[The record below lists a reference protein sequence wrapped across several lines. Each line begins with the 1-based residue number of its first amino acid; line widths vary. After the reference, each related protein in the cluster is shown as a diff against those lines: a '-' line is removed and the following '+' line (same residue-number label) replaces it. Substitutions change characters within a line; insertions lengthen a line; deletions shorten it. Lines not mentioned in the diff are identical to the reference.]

1 MILNPSPHPTHN
13 AYHRVYVLTIVPPPS
28 PPPYSQLRD
37 WHQDTEAGLKK
48 EMKTVEDRLAK
59 ISAQVAGKI
68 ARSDLLSSMV
78 KHGKTG
84 VAAAMAIEQSMKAV
98 PACLRTRKA
107 VNLAIFTHARRLAAV
122 AAEGSAERQ
131 QKVGKAAAKQL
142 AKDARCS
149 PPKDVNKVWRRAKH
163 SFVGIPSCLDVLLR
177 LGWNHTI
184 RDSYNRVCDL
194 VIQDVLAEL
203 RQEGGNEVKLTG
215 EAAGHVHTDCVAV
228 VRSWHGRE
236 SSKDA
241 CAMQEEMRSKHASLA
256 EAEAL
261 KAFVTFAVKDGK
273 DVLEWCFK
281 QSSPSSSSS
290 KTSSCA
296 VKATLEQ
303 LHAARSELQSA
314 SRQAGIMH
322 LGKEKH
328 QLENALRKIR
338 RTLADTVFARASSSN
353 LGAGQN
359 RKLAAEYVGSEKKD
373 EEKRLDGEEKG
384 EHNDKRRERGA
395 AKGTA
400 VVERHL
406 CVFYP
411 SVDVL
416 AL

>member
-1 MILNPSPHPTHN
+1 
-13 AYHRVYVLTIVPPPS
+13 
-28 PPPYSQLRD
+28 
-37 WHQDTEAGLKK
+37 
-48 EMKTVEDRLAK
+48 MKTAEDRLAK

-78 KHGKTG
+78 QHGETG
-84 VAAAMAIEQSMKAV
+84 VAAATAIEQSMKAV

-122 AAEGSAERQ
+122 AAEDSVERQ

-149 PPKDVNKVWRRAKH
+149 PPKDANKVWRRAKH
-163 SFVGIPSCLDVLLR
+163 SLAGIPSCLDVLLR
-177 LGWNHTI
+177 LGWDHTI
-184 RDSYNRVCDL
+184 RDSCNRVCDL

-203 RQEGGNEVKLTG
+203 SQEGGNEVKLTG

-241 CAMQEEMRSKHASLA
+241 CVMQEDMRSKHASLA

-261 KAFVTFAVKDGK
+261 KAFVTFAAKDGK
-273 DVLEWCFK
+273 DVLEWCLK

-290 KTSSCA
+290 SSSTTSSCA

-328 QLENALRKIR
+328 QLENVLRKIR

-359 RKLAAEYVGSEKKD
+359 RVLAAEYVGSDRKD
-373 EEKRLDGEEKG
+373 EEKRLDGKEKG
-384 EHNDKRRERGA
+384 EQA
-395 AKGTA
+395 FT
-400 VVERHL
+400 
-406 CVFYP
+406 
-411 SVDVL
+411 
-416 AL
+416 